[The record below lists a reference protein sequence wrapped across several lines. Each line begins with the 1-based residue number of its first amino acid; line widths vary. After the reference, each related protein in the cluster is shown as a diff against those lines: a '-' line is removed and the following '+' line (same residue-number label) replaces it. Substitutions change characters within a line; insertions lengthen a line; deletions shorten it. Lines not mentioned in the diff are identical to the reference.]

1 MEGSTTFLGRLPFR
15 TKLSAT
21 LIIACLVPLSIASV
35 SQIFVAKD
43 AIHEQAFNQL
53 DSLAAV
59 KKGQVESYFSQIRDQ
74 VITYSENRMIVDA
87 MQDFRAAFDSY
98 ESESA
103 VSAEEL
109 ESYRATIRDY
119 YSKQFGTTYAE
130 QNGVSPDVSALLP
143 ADATSIIAQYRY
155 IADNSNP
162 LGSKEELDFA
172 LDGTTYAESHER
184 YHPIIRNYL
193 RKFGYYDI
201 FLVHPDS
208 GHIVYSVFKEIDF
221 ATSLVDGPYKDTN
234 FARVFREALTLPAGD
249 SVALVDFEPY
259 LPSYEAAASFIASPV
274 YENGDL
280 QGVLVFQ
287 MPVGRINSIMQE
299 RTGLGE
305 SGETYLIGA
314 DLKMRSQSRFIEDD
328 TITKTTV
335 DTDAARAVVSG
346 VSGSEIIADYRGV
359 PVLSSYLPL
368 DIEGLDWGILAEIDS
383 AEAFAPVN
391 TLMSTAVAT
400 VAAGIGL
407 ALLLAFME
415 SRSVMNTLGAEPTR
429 LSEVVNAIANDDL
442 SMVFDDEDEAR
453 GVYADAQAMQR
464 KLKERDELEAG
475 FLQKRK
481 RIMRALDAVDSSVMI
496 ADEHNVIT
504 WVNESAQ
511 AMFKEKEARLQTE
524 LPNFRVDEL
533 LGSSVD
539 VFHTDPSHQSRMLAA
554 LKDTHTSEF
563 EIDGMRMQVNANPIF
578 DRDGTR
584 LGTVVEWQD
593 VTEERSIEVEVQ
605 SVVEAA
611 LHGDLAQRISLD
623 GKQGFIRTLSDRVN
637 ALMQVSEQ
645 VIQSSVNM
653 FSELSRGNLTKRIED
668 EYEGMFA
675 KLKDDANATA
685 DRLGDVVGGIQQSAA
700 MVRSGAE
707 EIATGN
713 TDLSERTERQAGNL
727 EQTASSM
734 EEMTATVQQSAD
746 NAASANTLAEEARRR
761 ASEGGSVVDS
771 AIAAM
776 QEINASSNKIENIIA
791 VIDEI
796 AFQTNLLALN
806 ASVEAA
812 RAGEQGRGFAVV
824 ASEVRNLAG
833 RSATAAREIK
843 ELIEDSSK
851 KVVEGSRLVDESGE
865 TLRDIVER
873 VTKVSDIISEM
884 ASASNEQ
891 SQGIVEVNESVRQMD
906 DMTQQN
912 AALVEEISAAS
923 VSMGTQAAELNR
935 LIDFFET
942 GTDTSFVLQT
952 SNNHR
957 EETWQDAPEAANTDI
972 PPVASTGT
980 DDDWAEF

>member
-1 MEGSTTFLGRLPFR
+1 MEGPFAFLNRLPFR
-15 TKLSAT
+15 TRLSAI
-21 LIIACLVPLSIASV
+21 LIVACLVPLSIASV

-59 KKGQVESYFSQIRDQ
+59 KKGQVESYFAQIRDQ
-74 VITYSENRMIVDA
+74 VITFSESRMIVDA
-87 MQDFRAAFDSY
+87 TQDFRSAFETL
-98 ESESA
+98 ESEQA
-103 VSAEEL
+103 VSPEEL
-109 ESYRATIRDY
+109 QDYRAAIRDY
-119 YSKQFGTTYAE
+119 YSNQFGATYAGR
-130 QNGVSPDVSALLP
+130 NGSSPNVSALLP
-143 ADATSIIAQYRY
+143 SEATSIIAQYRY
-155 IADNSNP
+155 IADNPNP

-172 LDGTTYAESHER
+172 PDGSTYAAAHDR

-201 FLVHPDS
+201 FLVDPDS
-208 GHIVYSVFKEIDF
+208 GHIVYSVFKEIDY
-221 ATSLVDGPYKDTN
+221 ATSLIDGPYKDTN
-234 FARVFREALTLPAGD
+234 FARAFREARALPAGD
-249 SVALVDFEPY
+249 AVALVDFEAY

-274 YENGDL
+274 FENGEL

-287 MPVGRINSIMQE
+287 MPVGRINTIMQE

-328 TITKTTV
+328 TIIKTTV
-335 DTDAARAVVSG
+335 DTQAARAVASG
-346 VSGSEIIADYRGV
+346 ESGSEIISDYRGV

-368 DIEGLDWGILAEIDS
+368 NINGLEWGILAEIDS
-383 AEAFAPVN
+383 SEAFGPVN
-391 TLMSTAVAT
+391 TLMSTAAAT

-407 ALLLAFME
+407 ALLLAFMV

-442 SMVFDDEDEAR
+442 SMEFDDEHEAK
-453 GVYADAQAMQR
+453 GVYADAQEMQR
-464 KLKERDELEAG
+464 KLKERIELEEG
-475 FLQKRK
+475 FLLKRK
-481 RIMRALDAVDSSVMI
+481 RIMRALDSVDSSVMI
-496 ADEHNVIT
+496 ADEENVIR
-504 WVNESAQ
+504 WVNESAE
-511 AMFKEKEARLQTE
+511 AMFTEKEARLRTE
-524 LPNFRVDEL
+524 LPNFRVSEL
-533 LGSSVD
+533 LGSSID
-539 VFHTDPSHQSRMLAA
+539 VFHKDPSHQSRMLAA

-563 EIDGMRMQVNANPIF
+563 EIDGIRMQVNANPIF

-593 VTEERSIEVEVQ
+593 ITVERSIETEVQ

-611 LHGDLAQRISLD
+611 LRGELGARISLE
-623 GKQGFIRTLSDRVN
+623 GKDGFIRTLSDRVN
-637 ALMQVSEQ
+637 ALMQVSEE
-645 VIQSSVNM
+645 VIQNSVNM
-653 FSELSRGNLTKRIED
+653 FSELSQGNLTKRIEGD
-668 EYEGMFA
+668 YDGMFA
-675 KLKDDANATA
+675 KLKNDANATA

-700 MVRSGAE
+700 MVRNGAE
-707 EIATGN
+707 EIASGN
-713 TDLSERTERQAGNL
+713 TDLSERTERQAGSL

-734 EEMTATVQQSAD
+734 EEMTATVKQSAD
-746 NAASANTLAEEARRR
+746 NAASANTLAEEARHR

-771 AIAAM
+771 AVSAM
-776 QEINASSNKIENIIA
+776 QEIHASSNKIENIIA

-851 KVVEGSRLVDESGE
+851 KVEEGSRLVDESGE

-884 ASASNEQ
+884 AAASNEQ

-935 LIDFFET
+935 LIDFFQT
-942 GTDTSFVLQT
+942 GEEAAFSIDSSV
-952 SNNHR
+952 R
-957 EETWQDAPEAANTDI
+957 EDTWQDAPKAANTDMT
-972 PPVASTGT
+972 PLASTGT
-980 DDDWAEF
+980 DDDWTEF